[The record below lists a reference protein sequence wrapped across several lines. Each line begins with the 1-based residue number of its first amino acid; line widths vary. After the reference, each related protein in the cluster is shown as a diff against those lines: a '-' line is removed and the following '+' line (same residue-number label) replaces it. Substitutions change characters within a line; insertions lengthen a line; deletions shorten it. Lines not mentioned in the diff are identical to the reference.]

1 MHCQWGHNRKCFIRP
16 NFSGTSDVKSLRY
29 RPWKRYTG
37 RLLVES
43 DANFHSCWRFL
54 LLQLRTYLIIKCNN
68 WINTRNTLSEWR
80 WFGRSFGSIF
90 SRPKVQKLYWK
101 YNLVDQ
107 KLTDHRWVGTYE
119 STSCRLY
126 RLYFLEV
133 TEPHS
138 QASFGDGDEMA
149 CDWCRVLRLL
159 NWTSGGTYGLRIG
172 CYQSETPT
180 SIADRYGSAHW
191 AKNVGRLLWQ
201 DQVG

>member
-90 SRPKVQKLYWK
+90 SCLKVQKLYWK

-107 KLTDHRWVGTYE
+107 KLTDHRWLGTHE
-119 STSCRLY
+119 STSSRLY
-126 RLYFLEV
+126 RLYILEV
-133 TEPHS
+133 TEPHC
-138 QASFGDGDEMA
+138 QTSFGDGDEMA
-149 CDWCRVLRLL
+149 CHWCRVLRLL

-191 AKNVGRLLWQ
+191 TKNVGRLLWQ